1 MSLGAP
7 RGAVPSG
14 HYRPAGGG
22 WPFPTIAARVAF
34 MTAWRARVGPEQR
47 RAGIAGRG
55 RTLAAAAV
63 LLLGLGA
70 APRAQTPS
78 DAELQQ
84 LESLALLLGRAIGCA
99 LDTER
104 AAGQIRLWFDQTFP
118 PGSEAR
124 QRYLQ
129 VFQDTVRG
137 YAWQQQ
143 SGNSPD
149 SCAEVS
155 DALAT
160 MGWLTRRTSARSPLS
175 PTSLR

>member
-1 MSLGAP
+1 
-7 RGAVPSG
+7 
-14 HYRPAGGG
+14 
-22 WPFPTIAARVAF
+22 
-34 MTAWRARVGPEQR
+34 MTAWQARIGPDR
-47 RAGIAGRG
+47 RRGGIAGRG

-70 APRAQTPS
+70 APRAQTAS

-99 LDTER
+99 LETEM

-118 PGSEAR
+118 PGSEGR
-124 QRYLQ
+124 ERYLQ

-149 SCAEVS
+149 SCADVS

-160 MGWLTRRTSARSPLS
+160 MGWFVRRT
-175 PTSLR
+175 

>member
-1 MSLGAP
+1 
-7 RGAVPSG
+7 
-14 HYRPAGGG
+14 
-22 WPFPTIAARVAF
+22 

-47 RAGIAGRG
+47 RGGVAGRG

-63 LLLGLGA
+63 LLLGLAA
-70 APRAQTPS
+70 APRAQTAP
-78 DAELQQ
+78 DAELER
-84 LESLALLLGRAIGCA
+84 LESIALLLGRAIGCA

-104 AAGQIRLWFDQTFP
+104 AAGQIRLWFDQTYP

-124 QRYLQ
+124 QRYLP
-129 VFQDTVRG
+129 VFERAVHF
-137 YAWQQQ
+137 YIAQQQ

-160 MGWLTRRTSARSPLS
+160 LGWYIRRS
-175 PTSLR
+175 

>member
-1 MSLGAP
+1 MKFMNASWRERIGAES
-7 RGAVPSG
+7 R
-14 HYRPAGGG
+14 
-22 WPFPTIAARVAF
+22 AARG
-34 MTAWRARVGPEQR
+34 RA
-47 RAGIAGRG
+47 
-55 RTLAAAAV
+55 LAAVA
-63 LLLGLGA
+63 LLLFGLGA
-70 APRAQTPS
+70 APVARAES
-78 DAELQQ
+78 DGEFER

-118 PGSEAR
+118 PGSEGR
-124 QRYLQ
+124 ERYLR

-160 MGWLTRRTSARSPLS
+160 MGWLTRRTSVRLPLS
-175 PTSLR
+175 PPPLR

>member
-1 MSLGAP
+1 MSLGRPRATTGEHHRPAP
-7 RGAVPSG
+7 R
-14 HYRPAGGG
+14 GG
-22 WPFPTIAARVAF
+22 WPFWITAATVTL
-34 MTAWRARVGPEQR
+34 MTFCRARIGPDEGR
-47 RAGIAGRG
+47 GSIAGRG
-55 RTLAAAAV
+55 RALAAAAV

-70 APRAQTPS
+70 APLAQTAS

-99 LDTER
+99 LDTDM

-118 PGSEAR
+118 PGSEGR
-124 QRYLQ
+124 ERYLQ
-129 VFQDTVRG
+129 VFQETVRG

-160 MGWLTRRTSARSPLS
+160 MGWLTRRTSVRLPLS
-175 PTSLR
+175 PPPLR